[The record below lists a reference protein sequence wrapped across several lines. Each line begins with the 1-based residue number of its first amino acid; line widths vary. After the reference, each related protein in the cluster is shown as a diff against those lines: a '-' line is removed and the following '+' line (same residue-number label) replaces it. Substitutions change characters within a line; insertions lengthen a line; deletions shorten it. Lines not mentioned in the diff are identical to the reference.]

1 LVSAVVGV
9 CVLFVAGA
17 AGYASGLRVGERRFM
32 LLEWERLTE
41 LGRHVV
47 VDCDDYEQHR
57 LWVIIL
63 TAISAVWIV
72 LLGCALNR
80 RRTAKLVGATDGS
93 TVTRERLNMTQDG

>member
-1 LVSAVVGV
+1 
-9 CVLFVAGA
+9 VLFVAGA

-32 LLEWERLTE
+32 LLEWERITE
-41 LGRHVV
+41 LGRNVV

-72 LLGCALNR
+72 LLGCALSR
-80 RRTAKLVGATDGS
+80 RRRAKLLGATMAS
-93 TVTRERLNMTQDG
+93 CPKRRSAL